1 MPAIFDKVEREAIQA
16 ASEGNTFRRA
26 TRAQASAYARW
37 PLFEPAFWRSLTKA
51 AERPEEAARVKAL
64 VEQMFKAGA
73 DESPTVLRNLES
85 LLKLASETLRRA
97 RVLH

>member
-1 MPAIFDKVEREAIQA
+1 MPAIFDKVERKAIQA
-16 ASEGNTFRRA
+16 ASEGKAFRRTA
-26 TRAQASAYARW
+26 RAQASAYARW

-51 AERPEEAARVKAL
+51 AEQPEEAARVKAL
-64 VEQMFKAGA
+64 VERMFEAGA

-85 LLKLASETLRRA
+85 LLKLASESSRRA